1 MNNFKMLV
9 TEMLDVKNVFLNL
22 LNLTLVAGRIAFHYR
37 GKFGH
42 DFPLQH
48 CVCFGVNLKNVL
60 F

>member
-1 MNNFKMLV
+1 MSKMF
-9 TEMLDVKNVFLNL
+9 FLNL